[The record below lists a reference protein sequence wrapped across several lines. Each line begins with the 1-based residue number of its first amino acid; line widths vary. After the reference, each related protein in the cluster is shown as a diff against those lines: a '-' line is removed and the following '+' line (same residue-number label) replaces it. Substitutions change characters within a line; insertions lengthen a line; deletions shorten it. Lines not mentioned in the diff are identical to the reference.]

1 MSMTISEIIVRVAI
15 FNSEIAQL
23 REAITTAADAE
34 PSHSRRGP
42 LLTARQLLIDV
53 HNGIQLAQARYQS
66 ARQAA

>member
-1 MSMTISEIIVRVAI
+1 MTMTIADVITRVAI
-15 FNSEIAQL
+15 FNCEIKQMSEAV
-23 REAITTAADAE
+23 TALAAAE

-53 HNGIQLAQARYQS
+53 HNGISQAQARYQS